1 MRELVAVIMAG
12 GRGERFW
19 PLSRRHRPKQLLQ
32 LNGTQSLVQQAVERV
47 LPLIPPQRV
56 LVVTNGE
63 YVASVREQL
72 HRLPSENILVE
83 PVGRNTAA
91 CIGLAAVHVKTAPG
105 PWGED
110 PILVVLPADH
120 VVRDPE
126 GFRRVVRAAAEAAE
140 EHPLVT
146 IGVWPTRP
154 ETGYGYIE
162 LGERLGNR
170 QGYDVYR
177 VARFVEK
184 PAEAL
189 ARRYVTDGRHLWNSG
204 MFVWRTR
211 AILEAIERHMPR
223 LHQGLQAIA
232 AAPAGPA
239 REAVVAG
246 VYEELES
253 ISIDYGVLERSQDI
267 AVVPADFGWDDAG
280 SWPALERLFEPDEE
294 GNVVQGARHVGVDTR
309 RCIVYLGD
317 DAVGAAGRPRLVAT
331 LGVSDLVIVQTE
343 DVTLVCSKE
352 RAQDV
357 RLLLSRLRGCGWLEH
372 L

>member
-1 MRELVAVIMAG
+1 MSDLVAVVMAG

-19 PLSRRHRPKQLLQ
+19 PLSRRHRPKQLLH
-32 LNGTQSLVQQAVERV
+32 LDGSQSLIQQAVDRV

-63 YVASVREQL
+63 YVGPVREQL
-72 HRLPSENILVE
+72 QRLPPENILVE

-91 CIGLAAVHVKTAPG
+91 CIGLAAVHVKTAGG

-126 GFRRVVRAAAEAAE
+126 GFRRVVRAAAEAAQ

-170 QGYDVYR
+170 QGYDIYR
-177 VARFVEK
+177 VQRFVEK
-184 PAEAL
+184 PAQAL
-189 ARRYVTDGRHLWNSG
+189 ARRYVADGRHLWNSG
-204 MFVWRTR
+204 MFVWKVS
-211 AILEAIERHMPR
+211 AILAAIEQHMPQ
-223 LHQGLQAIA
+223 LHRGLQSIA
-232 AAPAGPA
+232 AVPPGPA
-239 REAVVAG
+239 REAVIAR
-246 VYEELES
+246 VYEDLES
-253 ISIDYGVLERSQDI
+253 VSIDYGVLEQSHQI

-294 GNVVQGARHVGVDTR
+294 GNVVQGGRHVGVDTR
-309 RCIVYLGD
+309 RCVVYLSD
-317 DAVGAAGRPRLVAT
+317 EAVSRFGRPRLVAT
-331 LGVSDLVIVQTE
+331 LGVSDLIIVQTE

-357 RLLLSRLRGCGWLEH
+357 RLLLSRLRSAGWPEYL
-372 L
+372 